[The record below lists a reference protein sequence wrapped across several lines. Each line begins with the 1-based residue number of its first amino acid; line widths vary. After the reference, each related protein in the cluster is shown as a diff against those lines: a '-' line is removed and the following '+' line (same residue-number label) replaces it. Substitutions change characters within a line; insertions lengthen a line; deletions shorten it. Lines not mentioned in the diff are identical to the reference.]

1 MLRGGEIEVM
11 RARLVVDPSGALYWP
26 LERMLLVADL
36 HLERGAAQARRGRLL
51 PPYDTGETLKGLAAA
66 VARYEPARVACL
78 GDSFDDKAGAAA
90 MPDALAAPLQA
101 MMQGR
106 DWLWIAGNHDDESA
120 GTLGG
125 DVAEEAEIGPLVL
138 RHHPQPAPA
147 YGEVSGH
154 LHPGACV
161 ALDGRNIRVKCVAYD
176 ATRAILPG
184 FGALTGGLNVRA
196 KAFHDLFDGLP
207 HVMALGRGKAY
218 PVPRARLV

>member
-1 MLRGGEIEVM
+1 MLRSGEIEVM
-11 RARLVVDPSGALYWP
+11 RARLVVDPSGALVWP

-36 HLERGAAQARRGRLL
+36 HLERGAAQARRGRML
-51 PPYDTGETLKGLAAA
+51 PPYDTGATLEALAA
-66 VARYEPARVACL
+66 VIARHDPARVVCL

-90 MPDALAAPLQA
+90 MPDAVAAPLRA
-101 MMQGR
+101 LMAGR

-138 RHHPQPAPA
+138 RHHPKAAPA
-147 YGEVSGH
+147 YGEVAGH

-161 ALDGRNIRVKCVAYD
+161 ALGGRNVRVKCVAYD

-196 KAFHDLFDGLP
+196 RAFHDLFDGLP
-207 HVMALGRGKAY
+207 QVMALGRDKAY
-218 PVPRARLV
+218 PVPRGRLV